1 MLLLGLAECTF
12 DGLQPVAS
20 NMAIPD
26 YQTLMLPVLESAA
39 QGEISVKECTARL
52 ADRLRLSDEER
63 SELLP
68 SGRQAVFANRVH
80 WAKTYLVQAGLL
92 EITRRAHFTLT
103 PRGSE
108 VMARHPAKVDNEL
121 LMQFA
126 EFREFRERSRSRPGN
141 GSERIS
147 EVLPLGELVPATT
160 PEDRIETAYTEITN
174 ELRAALLDGVTKGT
188 PQFFEKVVVDLLTSM
203 GYGGSRANA
212 GRRVG
217 KTADGGIDG
226 IINEDPLGLDVVYL
240 QAKRY
245 APGNTVGV
253 DKVREFAGSLVER
266 GATKGVFVTTSQ
278 FAPAAKT
285 FAERIPQRLI
295 LIDGDELTR
304 LMVQYSVGVRTE
316 RTIELRKLDL
326 GYFDEEAMGAA

>member
-1 MLLLGLAECTF
+1 MT
-12 DGLQPVAS
+12 
-20 NMAIPD
+20 IPD
-26 YQTLMLPVLESAA
+26 YQTLMRPVLEVGVN
-39 QGEISVKECTARL
+39 GETSVRDCIATL
-52 ADRLRLSDEER
+52 ADKLGLTEDER
-63 SELLP
+63 RELLP
-68 SGRQAVFANRVH
+68 SGKQTVFANRVH
-80 WAKTYLVQAGLL
+80 WAKTYLVEAGLL
-92 EITRRAHFTLT
+92 EITRRAHFKLT
-103 PRGSE
+103 PRGSD
-108 VMARHPAKVDNEL
+108 VLAKHRGKIDNEV

-126 EFREFRERSRSRPGN
+126 QFREFRARSRSRPGN
-141 GSERIS
+141 GFE
-147 EVLPLGELVPATT
+147 PLLEAVPIRELAPAST
-160 PEDRIETAYTEITN
+160 PDDRIEVAYTEITN
-174 ELRAALLDGVTKGT
+174 ELRAALLDGIMSST

-226 IINEDPLGLDVVYL
+226 IINEDPLGLDIVYL

-278 FAPAAKT
+278 FAPAAK
-285 FAERIPQRLI
+285 AYADRIPQRLI
-295 LIDGDELTR
+295 LINADELTR
-304 LMVQYSVGVRTE
+304 LMVQYGVGVRTE

-326 GYFDEEAMGAA
+326 GYFDEAEIGVS

>member
-1 MLLLGLAECTF
+1 MT
-12 DGLQPVAS
+12 
-20 NMAIPD
+20 IPD
-26 YQTLMLPVLESAA
+26 YQTLMRPVLEFGA
-39 QGEISVKECTARL
+39 QGETSVRDCIAGL
-52 ADRLRLSDEER
+52 ADKLGLRDDER
-63 SELLP
+63 GELLP
-68 SGRQAVFANRVH
+68 SGKQAVSANRVH

-92 EITRRAHFTLT
+92 KITRRAHFRLT

-108 VMARHPAKVDNEL
+108 VLARHRAKVDNEF

-126 EFREFRERSRSRPGN
+126 EFREFRARSRSRPGD
-141 GSERIS
+141 GSEPSS
-147 EVLPLGELVPATT
+147 EVLPLRELVPALT
-160 PEDRIETAYTEITN
+160 PEDRIEVAYTEITN
-174 ELRAALLDGVTKGT
+174 ELQVALLDGVMKGT

-217 KTADGGIDG
+217 KAADGGIDG
-226 IINEDPLGLDVVYL
+226 IINEDPLGLDIVYL

-245 APGNTVGV
+245 APGNTVGI

-266 GATKGVFVTTSQ
+266 GATKGVFVTTSH
-278 FAPAAKT
+278 FAPAAKAY
-285 FAERIPQRLI
+285 AERIPQRLI

-304 LMVQYSVGVRTE
+304 LMVQYGVGVRTE

-326 GYFDEEAMGAA
+326 GYFDEEEVLVA

>member
-1 MLLLGLAECTF
+1 
-12 DGLQPVAS
+12 
-20 NMAIPD
+20 MAIPD
-26 YQTLMLPVLESAA
+26 YQTLMLPVLEFAA
-39 QGEISVKECTARL
+39 RGESSVRDCVVAL
-52 ADRLRLSDEER
+52 AQKLDLTEDER

-68 SGRQAVFANRVH
+68 SGKQAVFANRVH

-92 EITRRAHFTLT
+92 EITRRAHFRLTL
-103 PRGSE
+103 RGSE
-108 VMARHPAKVDNEL
+108 VLTKRPAKVDNEL
-121 LMQFA
+121 LMQFS
-126 EFREFRERSRSRPGN
+126 EFRDFRVRSRSRPGN
-141 GSERIS
+141 GFEPIS
-147 EVLPLGELVPATT
+147 EVIPLGEFAPEAT
-160 PEDRIETAYTEITN
+160 PEDRIEIAYTEITN
-174 ELRAALLDGVTKGT
+174 ELRSALLDGVTRGT

-226 IINEDPLGLDVVYL
+226 IINEDPLGLDIVYL

-253 DKVREFAGSLVER
+253 EKVREFAGSLVER
-266 GATKGVFVTTSQ
+266 GATKGVFVTTSH
-278 FAPAAKT
+278 FAPAAKAY
-285 FAERIPQRLI
+285 AERIPQRLI

-304 LMVQYSVGVRTE
+304 LMVQYGVGVRTE

-326 GYFDEEAMGAA
+326 GYFEEAIGVA